1 MSITSRRGILSV
13 VMACLLAAAAACAA
27 DPADIPDAPRAKVS
41 YVSAEQVYLDAGRA
55 DGLRTG
61 DVLRI
66 LRRDAPVTEITI
78 EHLAEHS
85 ASCRITGDAADVH
98 PGDAAVVIRQGPAPA
113 SADSSVVQATT
124 PVAAATTGPA
134 RAASAG
140 QDRPFFLRGRLTLQ
154 WLHNNDRSEAD
165 LDLTQP
171 SLRFDLRSREPF
183 AGGHELQVRGTL
195 RQNRRAAG
203 FSSPAENEWRNRV
216 YLVTLTRERPD
227 DRWYYSLGRITS
239 RAVSGFGQIDGA
251 LFSSRLA
258 AGTRLGAFAGFTP
271 DPRTSE
277 PSSDERKLGGFLAW
291 TDDDGVDRPWQAVLA
306 AVGEY
311 HGSEASREYLL
322 LDGDL
327 GRDGAF
333 RLHQSAELEVNR
345 GWRYEAQGRRFA
357 LSNTVTTLSAR
368 LTPRLNVSLSH
379 DRREFYRTWAT
390 RSLPDSLFRDA
401 ERSGLRLRTRWSDGG
416 GWSLAADGGVRGGA
430 GRDGDTWSW
439 GATIG
444 RAGLSGPGSY
454 LSLDLRGFDGPR
466 VSGLTPSLRLDQPL
480 RNGLDLQFAA
490 GLYSYDIVGVDGR
503 RSHWT
508 RVGAR
513 RILGRSWLAGL
524 EYERD
529 GGDDIRGDRLRADLT
544 LRF

>member
-1 MSITSRRGILSV
+1 MSTTSRRGLLSGIV
-13 VMACLLAAAAACAA
+13 ACLLAATAACAGSQ
-27 DPADIPDAPRAKVS
+27 PGIPDPPRARVS

-55 DGLRTG
+55 DGLRAG
-61 DVLRI
+61 DVLRV
-66 LRRDAPVTEITI
+66 LRRDAPVTEVTI

-85 ASCRITGDAADVH
+85 ASCRITGDAADVR
-98 PGDAAVVIRQGPAPA
+98 PGDAAVVIRQGPAQAP
-113 SADSSVVQATT
+113 ADSAAVPATAPVTSAT
-124 PVAAATTGPA
+124 PIPVHAKPA
-134 RAASAG
+134 ER
-140 QDRPFFLRGRLTLQ
+140 DRPFFLRGRLALQ

-183 AGGHELQVRGTL
+183 AGDHELQVRGTL

-216 YLVTLTRERPD
+216 YLVTLSRERPN
-227 DRWYYSLGRITS
+227 DRWHYSLGRITS
-239 RAVSGFGQIDGA
+239 RAVSGFGQLDGLLA
-251 LFSSRLA
+251 SGRLA
-258 AGTRLGAFAGFTP
+258 DGLRLGAFAGFTP

-277 PSSDERKLGGFLAW
+277 PSGDQRKTGGFLSW
-291 TDDDGVDRPWQAVLA
+291 SDTDGVERAWDLVLA

-311 HGSEASREYLL
+311 EGGEPSREYLL

-327 GRDGAF
+327 GRDGPL
-333 RLHQSAELEVNR
+333 RLHHSAELEINR
-345 GWRYEAQGRRFA
+345 DWRYATEGRRFA
-357 LSNTVTTLSAR
+357 LSNAVTTVSAR
-368 LTPRLNVSLSH
+368 LAPRWSASLSH
-379 DRREFYRTWAT
+379 DRRELYRTWAN

-439 GATIG
+439 GATLG
-444 RAGLSGPGSY
+444 RAGLSGPGSH

-480 RNGLDLQFAA
+480 RDGLDLQVAA
-490 GLYSYDIVGVDGR
+490 GLYSYDLVGTGGR

-513 RILGRSWLAGL
+513 RALGRSWLAGL

-529 GGDDIRGDRLRADLT
+529 GGDDFRGDRLRADLT

>member
-1 MSITSRRGILSV
+1 MSITNRCGILPV
-13 VMACLLAAAAACAA
+13 VMACLLAASAARAG
-27 DPADIPDAPRAKVS
+27 DPPGNPDPPRAKVS

-66 LRRDAPVTEITI
+66 LRRDAPVTEVTL

-98 PGDAAVVIRQGPAPA
+98 PGDAAVVIQQGPAPA
-113 SADSSVVQATT
+113 SADSVAVPATA
-124 PVAAATTGPA
+124 PVSATATGPA
-134 RAASAG
+134 RAMPAER
-140 QDRPFFLRGRLTLQ
+140 DRPFFLRGRLTLQ
-154 WLHNNDRSEAD
+154 WLHSNDRSEAD

-216 YLVTLTRERPD
+216 YLVTLSRERPE
-227 DRWYYSLGRITS
+227 DRWHYSLGRITS
-239 RAVSGFGQIDGA
+239 RAVSGFGQIDGLLA
-251 LFSSRLA
+251 SGRLA
-258 AGTRLGAFAGFTP
+258 DGLRLGTFAGFTP

-277 PSSDERKLGGFLAW
+277 PNSDERKAGSFLAW
-291 TDDDGVDRPWQAVLA
+291 SDTDGVDRAWDLVLA

-311 HGSEASREYLL
+311 NGGEPSREYVL

-327 GRDGAF
+327 GRDGPI
-333 RLHQSAELEVNR
+333 RLHHSAELEVNR
-345 GWRYEAQGRRFA
+345 DWRYAATGRRFA
-357 LSNTVTTLSAR
+357 LSNSVTTVSAR
-368 LTPRLNVSLSH
+368 LAPRWSASLSH
-379 DRREFYRTWAT
+379 DRRELYRTWAT

-439 GATIG
+439 GSTVG
-444 RAGLSGPGSY
+444 RAGLSGPGSH

-480 RNGLDLQFAA
+480 RDGLDLQVAA
-490 GLYSYDIVGVDGR
+490 GLYNYDIVGVGGR
-503 RSHWT
+503 HSHWT

-513 RILGRSWLAGL
+513 RVLGRSWLAGL

>member
-1 MSITSRRGILSV
+1 MSITSRRGFLACIL
-13 VMACLLAAAAACAA
+13 ACCLAAPAAHAG
-27 DPADIPDAPRAKVS
+27 DPPGIPDPPRARVS

-55 DGLRTG
+55 DGLRAG

-66 LRRDAPVTEITI
+66 LRRDAPVTEVTL

-85 ASCRITGDAADVH
+85 ASCRITGAAADVH
-98 PGDAAVVIRQGPAPA
+98 PGDAAVVILQGPAPA
-113 SADSSVVQATT
+113 PDDSAAVQTTAPATT
-124 PVAAATTGPA
+124 AAPVPA
-134 RAASAG
+134 RAKPAA
-140 QDRPFFLRGRLTLQ
+140 QDRPFFLRGRLSLQ
-154 WLHNNDRSEAD
+154 WLHSNDRSEAD

-216 YLVTLTRERPD
+216 YLVTLSRERPD
-227 DRWYYSLGRITS
+227 DRWHYSLGRITS
-239 RAVSGFGQIDGA
+239 RAVSGFGQLDGLLA
-251 LFSSRLA
+251 SGRLA
-258 AGTRLGAFAGFTP
+258 DGLRLGAFTGFTP

-277 PSSDERKLGGFLAW
+277 PNGDQRKTGGFLAW
-291 TDDDGVDRPWQAVLA
+291 SDADGVDRAWDLVLA

-311 HGSEASREYLL
+311 EGGETSREYLL

-327 GRDGAF
+327 GRDGPL
-333 RLHQSAELEVNR
+333 RLHHSAELEINR
-345 GWRYEAQGRRFA
+345 DWRYATEGRRFA
-357 LSNTVTTLSAR
+357 LSNAVTTVSAR
-368 LTPRLNVSLSH
+368 LAPRWSASLSH
-379 DRREFYRTWAT
+379 DRRELYRTWAT
-390 RSLPDSLFRDA
+390 RSLPDSLFHDA
-401 ERSGLRLRTRWSDGG
+401 ERSGLRLRTRWADGA

-439 GATIG
+439 GATAG
-444 RAGLSGPGSY
+444 RAGLSGPGSH

-480 RNGLDLQFAA
+480 RDGLDLQVAA
-490 GLYSYDIVGVDGR
+490 GLYSYDIVDVGAR

-529 GGDDIRGDRLRADLT
+529 GGDDFRGDRLRADLT